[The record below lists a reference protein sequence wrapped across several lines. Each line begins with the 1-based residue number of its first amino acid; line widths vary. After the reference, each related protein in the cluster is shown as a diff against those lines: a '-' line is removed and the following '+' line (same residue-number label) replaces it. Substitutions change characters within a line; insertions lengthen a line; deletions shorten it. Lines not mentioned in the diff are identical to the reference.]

1 MKTLSQI
8 LKSLLR
14 ITLVTAIFV
23 AIVIGLLVAWWIAVC
38 VVLGVSG
45 YLAVRRM
52 LGARSPARTTQTMH
66 STHTTYRARPTPEGA
81 VIVEGEYRVEEE
93 SAVVQRIDAAV
104 DATTT
109 QPERRT

>member
-1 MKTLSQI
+1 MKTLAQI
-8 LKSLLR
+8 LKRLLR

-66 STHTTYRARPTPEGA
+66 TTYRARPTPEGA